1 MYVYTCICVCACEC
15 VHYNVYIYMYLLIY
29 FFRHIHLELCRIARN
44 INAFFG
50 IQITVQMI
58 CSFVFLSGLFYIQYH
73 VMLCL
78 EEKFY
83 SVENKLTI
91 LIHTNLW
98 CGIYL
103 TKLITLN
110 YICESVSAKV
120 NF

>member
-1 MYVYTCICVCACEC
+1 MCVC
-15 VHYNVYIYMYLLIY
+15 VHFNVYIYLLMY
-29 FFRHIHLELCRIARN
+29 FFRHLHLELCRIARN

-50 IQITVQMI
+50 MQITVQMI
-58 CSFVFLSGLFYIQYH
+58 CYFVFLTGLFYFQYH
-73 VMLCL
+73 ITLCL
-78 EEKFY
+78 EEKMY

-98 CGIYL
+98 CGIHL

-110 YICESVSAKV
+110 YICESVGAKV